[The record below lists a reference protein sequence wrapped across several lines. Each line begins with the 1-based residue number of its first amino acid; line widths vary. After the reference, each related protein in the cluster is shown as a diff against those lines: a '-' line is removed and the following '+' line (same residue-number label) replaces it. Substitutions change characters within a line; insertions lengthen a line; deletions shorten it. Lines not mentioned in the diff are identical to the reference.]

1 MLLNN
6 NNICTKLNSTK
17 NIMRQTFLYSFI
29 HKLSHKP
36 EKNNNYFKYPS
47 YCYLLDFNF

>member
-6 NNICTKLNSTK
+6 NKNICTKLNSTK

-29 HKLSHKP
+29 HTLTQTGQKQQL
-36 EKNNNYFKYPS
+36 F
-47 YCYLLDFNF
+47 